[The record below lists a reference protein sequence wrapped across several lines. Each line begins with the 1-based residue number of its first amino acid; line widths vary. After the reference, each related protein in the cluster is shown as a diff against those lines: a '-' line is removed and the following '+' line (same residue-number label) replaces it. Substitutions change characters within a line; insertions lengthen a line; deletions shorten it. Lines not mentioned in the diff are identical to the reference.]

1 MRLPWQGAGLVL
13 SLKRAAERLAASFR
27 ESAAMAEDHATSTVM
42 LARPAEG
49 ETARVAIQADCVYR
63 LGFEPGDSTWSNNG
77 RDVLVHF
84 DNGSNLVLQ
93 NFLPAAEGGGL
104 YLEMPDGAVVLGKDL
119 VDALA
124 RSLEDFRP
132 SGGWAFL
139 DEGHDEA
146 GLFFAA
152 APSPE
157 GGSEAGPK
165 ANPPEPYGH
174 APAFFAHHGEAGLPV
189 LDDLLD
195 VSPTLFPGR
204 GVHPPGSPPTHSA
217 PPLTPDA
224 PHVAGENLPANA
236 PAAHSPVFADSTAP
250 ALEDGPDHHLLA
262 QLFLLSL

>member
-1 MRLPWQGAGLVL
+1 
-13 SLKRAAERLAASFR
+13 
-27 ESAAMAEDHATSTVM
+27 MAEDHATSTVM

-49 ETARVAIQADCVYR
+49 ETARVAIQAGCVYR

-93 NFLPAAEGGGL
+93 NFLPAAEGGSL

-139 DEGHDEA
+139 DEGHGEA

-152 APSPE
+152 APSLKT
-157 GGSEAGPK
+157 GSEAGPE
-165 ANPPEPYGH
+165 ACPPEPYGYAH
-174 APAFFAHHGEAGLPV
+174 APVLFTHGGGAGLPV
-189 LDDLLD
+189 LGDLLD
-195 VSPTLFPGR
+195 ASPALFPGHDE
-204 GVHPPGSPPTHSA
+204 HPPGGPAAAHSA

-224 PHVAGENLPANA
+224 PHAPHTAGESLPANA
-236 PAAHSPVFADSTAP
+236 PAAPSPAFADSAAP
-250 ALEDGPDHHLLA
+250 SHEDGPDHHLLA

>member
-1 MRLPWQGAGLVL
+1 
-13 SLKRAAERLAASFR
+13 
-27 ESAAMAEDHATSTVM
+27 MADNHATSTVM

-49 ETARVAIQADCVYR
+49 ETARVAIQACCVYR

-93 NFLPAAEGGGL
+93 NFLPAAEGGSL

-139 DEGHDEA
+139 DEGHGEA
-146 GLFFAA
+146 GLFFAP
-152 APSPE
+152 APE
-157 GGSEAGPK
+157 DGSEARPEGC
-165 ANPPEPYGH
+165 PPEPGGH
-174 APAFFAHHGEAGLPV
+174 APVLFAHGGGAGLPV
-189 LDDLLD
+189 LGDLLD
-195 VSPTLFPGR
+195 ASPALFPGHDE
-204 GVHPPGSPPTHSA
+204 HPPGGPAAMHSA
-217 PPLTPDA
+217 PPPIPQTPDT
-224 PHVAGENLPANA
+224 PHIAGENSPANA
-236 PAAHSPVFADSTAP
+236 PAFADPAAP
-250 ALEDGPDHHLLA
+250 SLEDGPDHHLLA

>member
-1 MRLPWQGAGLVL
+1 
-13 SLKRAAERLAASFR
+13 
-27 ESAAMAEDHATSTVM
+27 MAEDHATSTVM
-42 LARPAEG
+42 LARPAKG
-49 ETARVAIQADCVYR
+49 ETERIAIQADCVYR
-63 LGFEPGDSTWSNNG
+63 LEFDPGDSTWSNNG

-93 NFLPAAEGGGL
+93 GFLPAAEGGSL

-132 SGGWAFL
+132 SEGWALL

-152 APSPE
+152 APSLDD
-157 GGSEAGPK
+157 SRAAGP
-165 ANPPEPYGH
+165 PDIDGH
-174 APAFFAHHGEAGLPV
+174 AATPAFFAHRGEAGLPV

-195 VSPTLFPGR
+195 VSPPLFPGHGDPHSGGPR
-204 GVHPPGSPPTHSA
+204 APHPA
-217 PPLTPDA
+217 PTPDA
-224 PHVAGENLPANA
+224 SHAAGESPPANDPA
-236 PAAHSPVFADSTAP
+236 DHASAAHSPTFADPVTPS
-250 ALEDGPDHHLLA
+250 LEDGPDHHLLA

>member
-1 MRLPWQGAGLVL
+1 
-13 SLKRAAERLAASFR
+13 
-27 ESAAMAEDHATSTVM
+27 MAEDHATSTVM

-49 ETARVAIQADCVYR
+49 ETARVAIQAGCVYR

-93 NFLPAAEGGGL
+93 NFLPAAEGGSL

-132 SGGWAFL
+132 SGGWALL
-139 DEGHDEA
+139 DEGHGEA

-152 APSPE
+152 APSRE
-157 GGSEAGPK
+157 GGSEAGP
-165 ANPPEPYGH
+165 PESGDQAS
-174 APAFFAHHGEAGLPV
+174 APAFFAYHGGTGLPV
-189 LDDLLD
+189 LGDLLD
-195 VSPTLFPGR
+195 VSPSLFPGHDE
-204 GVHPPGSPPTHSA
+204 HPPGNPPAPHSA
-217 PPLTPDA
+217 PSLTPDA
-224 PHVAGENLPANA
+224 PHAAGECPPANVPA
-236 PAAHSPVFADSTAP
+236 NHTPAAHIPAFADPAAP
-250 ALEDGPDHHLLA
+250 SLEDGPDHHLLA